1 MSKKRLGRGLDALL
15 SEKRAQN
22 AVDSDTAAPAPT
34 QAETVVEDHEAG
46 KVRATSTAPVSGLE
60 VDVTEIV
67 PSPYQ
72 PRRHFDETA
81 LQELS
86 QSIKMQGLLQ
96 PLVVRERAVGG
107 YELIAGERR
116 WRAAQLAGIAT
127 LPVVVKVVTDEEAS
141 AFALIENMQRED
153 LSALEEALGLAR
165 LRDEFELT
173 QQEIADA
180 VGKSRVAIAN
190 LLRLLSLGSV
200 ARQFLENGDLE
211 MGHARAL
218 LAVSGA
224 QQDTLA
230 QQVAEL
236 GLSVRQTEELVR
248 RAQDAGGQKQKPGT
262 QGRGKDIDTLRLEQ
276 RLSDHLGAPVMIRH
290 QAKGRGV
297 MTIKYSSLE
306 ELDGVL
312 SHFHL
317 DDA

>member
-15 SEKRAQN
+15 SEKRARTE
-22 AVDSDTAAPAPT
+22 DAP
-34 QAETVVEDHEAG
+34 
-46 KVRATSTAPVSGLE
+46 PVSGVPD
-60 VDVTEIV
+60 VDPAPAATEAGATLAIADIV

-72 PRRHFDETA
+72 PRRHFDEAA
-81 LQELS
+81 LEELA
-86 QSIKMQGLLQ
+86 QSIKRQGLLQ
-96 PLVVRERAVGG
+96 PLVVRARAVGG

-116 WRAAQLAGIAT
+116 WRAAQIAGIDT
-127 LPVVVKVVTDEEAS
+127 LPAVVKVVTDEEAS

-153 LSALEEALGLAR
+153 LTALEEALGLAR

-190 LLRLLSLGSV
+190 LLRLLNLGSV

-218 LAVSGA
+218 LAVSGQ
-224 QQDTLA
+224 QQDALA
-230 QQVAEL
+230 QQVAEM

-248 RAQDAGGQKQKPGT
+248 RAQDPDSSKPRKGGHTKDADT
-262 QGRGKDIDTLRLEQ
+262 QRLEQ
-276 RLSDHLGAPVMIRH
+276 RLTDHLGAPVLIRH
-290 QAKGRGV
+290 QPQGKGEL
-297 MTIKYSSLE
+297 TIKYSSLE

-312 SHFHL
+312 RHFGMTE
-317 DDA
+317 DTT